1 MMQPNT
7 FGATSYEVR
16 PPQPSAFG
24 SHMGP
29 LTQMTGFA
37 NNDSQASQLPFGM
50 QGAFGQPDAARPGPS
65 YQMGFANFPVEQ
77 PSQDASNVQV
87 NNLVDSGDGVVDML
101 HVNGT
106 AIDHPGNGHL
116 SEQISE
122 YDDIEQTLGHANP
135 YAALAN
141 GHPDE
146 EEDEDEEEDAE
157 DEEEEQHNV
166 GHANSFAAL
175 ANEEDEEEEE
185 FYAGHQLGVY
195 PGAAPNGEYDD
206 DDEEDGDIEDED
218 GEEFDED
225 ESDLDE
231 DEDDEEADGDQ
242 FLDPRMLSQN
252 KPNTNTG
259 FATQATTDSEV
270 IELSD

>member
-1 MMQPNT
+1 M
-7 FGATSYEVR
+7 S
-16 PPQPSAFG
+16 
-24 SHMGP
+24 
-29 LTQMTGFA
+29 GFA
-37 NNDSQASQLPFGM
+37 NIDSQTSHPTFGM
-50 QGAFGQPDAARPGPS
+50 QDVFGQPDAARPGPS

-87 NNLVDSGDGVVDML
+87 NNLVDSGDEVVDML

-122 YDDIEQTLGHANP
+122 YDEIEQPLGHVNP

-146 EEDEDEEEDAE
+146 DEDEEKDAE
-157 DEEEEQHNV
+157 DEEDEQQNV

-185 FYAGHQLGVY
+185 FYGGHQLGVY

-206 DDEEDGDIEDED
+206 DDDEEDDGDIEDED

-231 DEDDEEADGDQ
+231 DEDDEETDGDQ

-252 KPNTNTG
+252 KPSTNTG